1 MLRLK
6 KYAREF
12 RTPERKQKIRKGSEA
27 IRFPFCVG
35 TLSGS
40 VVFGYTFRVFCSKM
54 RKSEVIPMTKNDISP
69 TVSFDADQIR
79 RENIRQ
85 VLLLVQEALEERGYN
100 AINQL
105 AGYLISNDP
114 AYISSHKNA
123 RSIIQSVERH
133 EIIEELVRFYLE
145 ENGKNKE

>member
-1 MLRLK
+1 MSN
-6 KYAREF
+6 
-12 RTPERKQKIRKGSEA
+12 I
-27 IRFPFCVG
+27 
-35 TLSGS
+35 
-40 VVFGYTFRVFCSKM
+40 
-54 RKSEVIPMTKNDISP
+54 DISP
-69 TVSFDADQIR
+69 TVSFDADQVR
-79 RENIRQ
+79 RENIRL
-85 VLLLVQEALEERGYN
+85 VLMLVESALKERGYN

-145 ENGKNKE
+145 ENHS

>member
-1 MLRLK
+1 MSN
-6 KYAREF
+6 
-12 RTPERKQKIRKGSEA
+12 I
-27 IRFPFCVG
+27 
-35 TLSGS
+35 
-40 VVFGYTFRVFCSKM
+40 
-54 RKSEVIPMTKNDISP
+54 DISP

-85 VLLLVQEALEERGYN
+85 VLMLVRSALEERGYN

-145 ENGKNKE
+145 ENTAE